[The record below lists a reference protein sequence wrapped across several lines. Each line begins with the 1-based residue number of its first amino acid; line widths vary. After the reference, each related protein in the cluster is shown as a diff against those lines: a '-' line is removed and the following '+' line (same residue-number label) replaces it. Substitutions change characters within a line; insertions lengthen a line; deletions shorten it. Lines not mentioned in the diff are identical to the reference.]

1 MRITVQFHNG
11 ARAEALILAGDH
23 KQALVVVEGRS
34 EAEEWLVL
42 NGRLYDEAGHPIEIE
57 AMFAL
62 DGFDCTELCAELFP
76 RTATAG
82 GRWN

>member
-1 MRITVQFHNG
+1 MRITVRFHNG
-11 ARAEALILAGDH
+11 ARAEAVILAADR
-23 KQALVVVEGRS
+23 KQALVVVEGRP
-34 EAEEWLVL
+34 EAEEWLIL
-42 NGRLYDEAGHPIEIE
+42 DGRLYDQAGQTVEIE

-62 DGFDCTELCAELFP
+62 YGLDCAELCAELFP